1 MSIGERITEL
11 RKNSG
16 LSQGQLADIM
26 DVSRQAVSKWETD
39 QASPDTINLIR
50 LSDVLNADVEYL
62 ASGKKAKPKF
72 TPIVINYEY
81 TPKNAKEKIVEKIVE
96 KVVEVEKIV
105 EIEKPVEVEK
115 IVERIVEK
123 PIIKRVVRT
132 KYKNNLILTYIVGAV
147 CFTSGLLI
155 GLLF

>member
-81 TPKNAKEKIVEKIVE
+81 TPKNAKEKIVEK
-96 KVVEVEKIV
+96 VVEVEKIV

>member
-81 TPKNAKEKIVEKIVE
+81 TPRNTKERIVE